1 MVDALQNAGVLDDE
15 LSWSGEAA
23 HLVVVGDILDRGP
36 DSRQAMDL
44 LMRLEEESASAG
56 GMVHVLIGNHEAMN
70 LIGDLR
76 YVSNEEYAAFAS
88 EEDAEERERWF
99 AAYANQRATGGR
111 APGELRAAFDQSFPV
126 GFFAHRRAFAPEGKY
141 GNWLL
146 SKPIIIVIN
155 ETAFVHGGLSPM
167 VQEMGLEGVNGELR
181 SELVEYVHQLE
192 VLFEAGALLP
202 TDNFHK
208 QPDLLAGFMPRL
220 DSEAKIIEAMSAVKE
235 LNNSGLHTMAGPLWY
250 RGNIACGKLIEAD
263 HIANSL
269 QAIGA
274 TRVVI
279 GHTPTPNR
287 RVLERFDGLVIEVD
301 TGMLNG
307 YYSGSANVL
316 VIEADEILVVNEH
329 GGEPLAPAPHPRLV
343 GARPGGFLEAREIE
357 QLLANGAVVSKRE
370 NESGQ
375 VIVSLSDDKRTL
387 DAIFTK
393 RLRRGIYPEVAA
405 YRLDLLLDLDMVP
418 VTVKRVLEGE
428 PGSLQ
433 FLPRSWVDE
442 TQRNAAN
449 GGKSALCPLSDQW
462 DAMFV
467 FDAVVLNES
476 RYART
481 IRYDKRSYQMMLVGH
496 DRAFGVGTGRP
507 LHLKEVPLQIGPS
520 WRAALLSITNNVLQ
534 DRLGDVL
541 DKRRLRAL
549 GERRDQLLTE
559 SQISR

>member
-1 MVDALQNAGVLDDE
+1 MTACKNILRALLTLSVVVAFVTPAVAAQWRFDDVDRVVALSDIHGAFGPMVDALQNVGVLDDE
-15 LSWSGEAA
+15 LTWSGGTA

-76 YVSNEEYAAFAS
+76 YVSKEEYAAFAS

-99 AAYANQRATGGR
+99 AAYANQRATGEQ
-111 APGELRAAFDQSFPV
+111 APEVLRAEFDQSFPV
-126 GFFAHRRAFAPEGKY
+126 GFFAHRRAFSTEGKY

-167 VQEMGLEGVNGELR
+167 VREMGLEGVNGGLR
-181 SELVEYVHQLE
+181 SELVEYANQLE

-208 QPDLLAGFMPRL
+208 QPGLLAGFMPSL
-220 DSEAKIIEAMSAVKE
+220 DSDAKIIEAMSAVKE
-235 LNNSGLHTMAGPLWY
+235 LNNSGLHTMEGPLWY

-263 HIANSL
+263 RIASTL

-307 YYSGSANVL
+307 YYRGSANIL
-316 VIEADEILVVNEH
+316 VIEDDEILVVNEH
-329 GGEPLAPAPHPRLV
+329 GGEPLAPAPHPRIV
-343 GARPGGFLEAREIE
+343 GARPGGFLEAGQIE
-357 QLLANGAVVSKRE
+357 QLLANGAVVSKRQ

-375 VIVSLSDDKRTL
+375 VIVSLSYGKRTL

-405 YRLDLLLDLDMVP
+405 YRLDLLLGLDMVP
-418 VTVKRVLEGE
+418 VTVKRML
-428 PGSLQ
+428 
-433 FLPRSWVDE
+433 D
-442 TQRNAAN
+442 
-449 GGKSALCPLSDQW
+449 GGCTS
-462 DAMFV
+462 
-467 FDAVVLNES
+467 
-476 RYART
+476 T
-481 IRYDKRSYQMMLVGH
+481 
-496 DRAFGVGTGRP
+496 
-507 LHLKEVPLQIGPS
+507 
-520 WRAALLSITNNVLQ
+520 
-534 DRLGDVL
+534 
-541 DKRRLRAL
+541 
-549 GERRDQLLTE
+549 
-559 SQISR
+559 